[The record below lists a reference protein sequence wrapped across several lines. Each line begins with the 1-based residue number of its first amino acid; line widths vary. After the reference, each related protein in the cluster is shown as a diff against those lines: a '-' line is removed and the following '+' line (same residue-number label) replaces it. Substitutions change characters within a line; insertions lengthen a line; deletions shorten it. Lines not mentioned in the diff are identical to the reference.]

1 MIKKVITNKTSIR
14 RIETREG
21 ETIETK
27 VRRVMSN
34 NEPIHDEAPLIY
46 TERKEGVNP
55 DYDIRSDRFDFA
67 LLMSTIAGLIL
78 NLRIKIN
85 KNSQTG
91 VYQFFMEFSKQVK
104 EDPELIDNVQKVLE
118 ESKQKTNEQTSK

>member
-1 MIKKVITNKTSIR
+1 MSKQNIDP
-14 RIETREG
+14 
-21 ETIETK
+21 TI
-27 VRRVMSN
+27 
-34 NEPIHDEAPLIY
+34 
-46 TERKEGVNP
+46 
-55 DYDIRSDRFDFA
+55 FA

-118 ESKQKTNEQTSK
+118 ESKQKTNEKTSK